1 MTEDIKETETNPIR
15 CKIILV
21 GDSGVGK
28 TSLIARYI
36 KKYEPNVRSTISTSF
51 FSKLENINN
60 YLIDFQIWDTIGQER
75 YRSLN
80 DLFFKDAHICI
91 IVYDITNSESFN
103 DIKNYW
109 YESAIT
115 NGLEGIIIGIA
126 GNKNDLYENEQVDR
140 NEVQDFCDEINGVL
154 KFTSAKDN
162 FCVDELFKELG
173 NKFINSDFMKEI
185 REKNSEEEGKKFKI
199 GDKNNINAKKKKKG
213 CC

>member
-1 MTEDIKETETNPIR
+1 MTEDIKEEETNPIK

-28 TSLIARYI
+28 TSLIGRYI

-51 FSKLENINN
+51 FSKLEIINN

-91 IVYDITNSESFN
+91 IVYDITHLETFKN
-103 DIKNYW
+103 IKDYW

-126 GNKNDLYENEQVDR
+126 GNKNDLYEYEQVNR
-140 NEVQDFCDEINGVL
+140 EEVQDFCNEIDGVL

-173 NKFINSDFMKEI
+173 IKFVNSDFMKEI
-185 REKNSEEEGKKFKI
+185 REKSEEEGKKFKI
-199 GDKNNINAKKKKKG
+199 GDNKNIKAKKKKKG

>member
-1 MTEDIKETETNPIR
+1 MTEDIKEEETNPIK

-28 TSLIARYI
+28 TSLIGRYI

-51 FSKLENINN
+51 FSKLEIINN

-91 IVYDITNSESFN
+91 IVYDITHLETFKN
-103 DIKNYW
+103 IKDYW

-126 GNKNDLYENEQVDR
+126 GNKNDLYEYEQVNR
-140 NEVQDFCDEINGVL
+140 EEVQDFCNEIDGVL

-173 NKFINSDFMKEI
+173 IKFVNSDFMKGI
-185 REKNSEEEGKKFKI
+185 REKSEEEGKKFKI
-199 GDKNNINAKKKKKG
+199 GDNKNIKAKKKKKG

>member
-1 MTEDIKETETNPIR
+1 MTEDIKEEETNPIK

-28 TSLIARYI
+28 TSLIGRYI

-51 FSKLENINN
+51 FSKLEIINN

-91 IVYDITNSESFN
+91 IVYDITHLETFKN
-103 DIKNYW
+103 IKDYW

-126 GNKNDLYENEQVDR
+126 GNKNDLYEYEQVNRD
-140 NEVQDFCDEINGVL
+140 EVQDFCNEIDGVL

-173 NKFINSDFMKEI
+173 IKFVNSDFMKEI
-185 REKNSEEEGKKFKI
+185 REKSEEEGKKFKI
-199 GDKNNINAKKKKKG
+199 GDNKNIKAKKKKKG

>member
-1 MTEDIKETETNPIR
+1 MTEDIKEEETNPIK

-21 GDSGVGK
+21 GDSGEGK
-28 TSLIARYI
+28 TSLIGRYI

-51 FSKLENINN
+51 FSKLEIINN

-91 IVYDITNSESFN
+91 IVYDITHLETFKN
-103 DIKNYW
+103 IKDYW

-126 GNKNDLYENEQVDR
+126 GNKNDLYEYEQVNRD
-140 NEVQDFCDEINGVL
+140 EVQDFCNEIDGVL

-173 NKFINSDFMKEI
+173 IKFVNSDFMKEI
-185 REKNSEEEGKKFKI
+185 REKSEEEGKKFKI
-199 GDKNNINAKKKKKG
+199 GDNKNIKAKKKKKG

>member
-1 MTEDIKETETNPIR
+1 MTEDIKEEETNHIK

-28 TSLIARYI
+28 TSLIGRYI

-51 FSKLENINN
+51 FSKLEIINN

-91 IVYDITNSESFN
+91 IVYDITHLETFKN
-103 DIKNYW
+103 IKDYW

-126 GNKNDLYENEQVDR
+126 GNKNDLYEYEQVNR
-140 NEVQDFCDEINGVL
+140 EEVQDFCNEIDGVL

-173 NKFINSDFMKEI
+173 IKFVNSDFMKEI
-185 REKNSEEEGKKFKI
+185 REKSEEEGKKFKI
-199 GDKNNINAKKKKKG
+199 GDNKNIKAKKKKKG